1 MFESWGGMNGS
12 SGANLLTRGPAS
24 APMRPM
30 GAGAAPFHPG
40 PRYQR
45 LLMRRCAHQRYTC
58 PVAHATND
66 LNRGH
71 SRRPVRLDPGA
82 SDASR
87 RHSSVATADYHR
99 LVSMELDQRV
109 RLAAFQ
115 WLQAQMDV
123 IGEVLPRVL
132 LAEGFVFDGRR
143 VPLLGPQGI
152 FKPAL
157 CDMPL
162 SITTSPNG
170 PYADSWTPDNRLRYA
185 YRGTDP
191 AHPDNRGLR
200 RAMETRTPLA
210 YFFGIA
216 PGQYMA
222 SFPVYIVGDHPA
234 QLSFDVQVDDPVHLG
249 TALPSP
255 DMVSE
260 DRAAIRREYVT
271 AVVRRRLHQ
280 QAFRA
285 RVIEAYRTRCA
296 FCRLR
301 HQELLDAAH
310 ITADAAETGE
320 PVVSNGLALCKL
332 HHAAFDRHFLTVRPD
347 YTIEVRR
354 SILDEED
361 GPMLLHGLKG
371 MHRQPIYLPRET
383 GLRPDVDRLAER
395 YAAFQGAA
403 G

>member
-1 MFESWGGMNGS
+1 MTS
-12 SGANLLTRGPAS
+12 
-24 APMRPM
+24 
-30 GAGAAPFHPG
+30 
-40 PRYQR
+40 
-45 LLMRRCAHQRYTC
+45 
-58 PVAHATND
+58 
-66 LNRGH
+66 
-71 SRRPVRLDPGA
+71 
-82 SDASR
+82 
-87 RHSSVATADYHR
+87 
-99 LVSMELDQRV
+99 ELDQRV

-115 WLQAQMDV
+115 WLRSQTHVYGD
-123 IGEVLPRVL
+123 VLPRSI
-132 LAEGFVFDGRR
+132 LAEGFVLDGRR

-157 CDMPL
+157 CEVPL

-200 RAMETRTPLA
+200 RAMQEQTPIV

-216 PGQYMA
+216 PGQYLVSYPA
-222 SFPVYIVGDHPA
+222 FVVGDHPE
-234 QLSFDVQVDDPVHLG
+234 QLTFDVQVDDV
-249 TALPSP
+249 AQVVPSTEP
-255 DMVSE
+255 LDTVSE
-260 DRAAIRREYVT
+260 DRAAIRREYIT
-271 AVVRRRLHQ
+271 STVRRRLHQ

-320 PVVSNGLALCKL
+320 PVVSNGLSLCKL

-347 YTIEVRR
+347 YVIEVRG
-354 SILDEED
+354 SILEEED

-371 MHRQPIYLPRET
+371 MHGTLIYVPREAS
-383 GLRPDVDRLAER
+383 LQPDRRRLEER
-395 YAAFQGAA
+395 YAAYQAA

>member
-1 MFESWGGMNGS
+1 MN
-12 SGANLLTRGPAS
+12 
-24 APMRPM
+24 M
-30 GAGAAPFHPG
+30 
-40 PRYQR
+40 
-45 LLMRRCAHQRYTC
+45 
-58 PVAHATND
+58 D
-66 LNRGH
+66 
-71 SRRPVRLDPGA
+71 
-82 SDASR
+82 
-87 RHSSVATADYHR
+87 
-99 LVSMELDQRV
+99 LDQRV

-115 WLQAQMDV
+115 WLRAQMDV
-123 IGEVLPRVL
+123 HGEVLPRTL
-132 LAEGFVFDGRR
+132 LAAGFMFNGRR

-157 CDMPL
+157 CELPL
-162 SITTSPNG
+162 SITTSPNS

-200 RAMETRTPLA
+200 RAMQTQTPLV
-210 YFFGIA
+210 YFFGVT
-216 PGQYMA
+216 PGQYLV
-222 SFPVYIVGDHPA
+222 SLPVFIVGDHPET
-234 QLSFDVQVDDPVHLG
+234 LTFHVQVDDVSQLTQPREPID
-249 TALPSP
+249 A
-255 DMVSE
+255 VSE

-320 PVVSNGLALCKL
+320 PVVSNGLSLCKL

-354 SILDEED
+354 SILEEED
-361 GPMLLHGLKG
+361 GPMLLHGLQG
-371 MHRQPIYLPRET
+371 IHGQTIYLPREVS
-383 GLRPDVDRLAER
+383 LRPDIVRLETR
-395 YAAFQGAA
+395 YAAFRAA